1 MWWWL
6 LRFGVKSEAL
16 SATPVF
22 SHGLSVSGRLGRGK
36 KVVRVTARWS
46 EAETLLMSQGG
57 AIKAAR
63 SRRGEQR
70 ESP

>member
-1 MWWWL
+1 MLW
-6 LRFGVKSEAL
+6 FGVKSEAL
-16 SATPVF
+16 SASPVY
-22 SHGLSVSGRLGRGK
+22 SHRLSVTRRLGRGK

-63 SRRGEQR
+63 SRQREQR